1 MRNKTKSKR
10 IISTFEIFVM
20 ITAIFAFAYIISS
33 PEMVIAAETEKP
45 PGCCPEAN
53 NGAICQDM
61 NKLDAGMCKTSLAPT
76 SCDLYDPCKKG
87 CCYNPSEGLCSPNS
101 PKDKCENNGGNWSND
116 ATCESQSQC
125 ALGCCVL
132 GTQAPMVTG
141 RQCTKLSNEYGLTK
155 KWEAIDEEKG
165 CTGYTNL
172 DDEGACVMKE
182 GEYAPFDCTFGTK
195 KECLAKNGEFSK
207 DFLCTN
213 IDLNT
218 LCVPT
223 TGGKFKTSCVEDKD
237 KIYFIDSCGN
247 KANIYDSSRAND
259 PEYWKTFIPNSQS
272 CASTPN
278 SASCGN
284 CDILAGSTCEQY
296 RVGRDAK
303 PDMGESIC
311 RDLNCNAYGKKHGE
325 SWCVGEYDT
334 SVFGVAPVGS
344 RWFKA
349 ICMDGEVTVEQ
360 CADFNQEICV
370 QQSSGSF
377 SEAQCVM
384 NDWRTCLSANEVGD
398 DDRTYED
405 VKEECDKYPQ
415 CVMFNEIPGE
425 TTVSDTYTEENN
437 VGFPGFRYS
446 GSLANNKQANYNGMG
461 DAYNKVIPHCVPKYT
476 EGLQFWTSEN
486 SSSSSSSSRTSSSST
501 ANYGG
506 NTAETSAICSMGNFI
521 CIGGE
526 KKTKSG
532 IIGGSFEEDENII
545 CITDPETSGVKDQVP
560 VYIDTLNE
568 RCRMLGSCGVYV
580 NVIGELGG
588 NAEDI
593 KKNSSKIIQRM
604 KLNAA
609 GKTSKEKGSTD
620 YYSDEYLASLASR
633 PGGYLALTE
642 FSGTNKNGAVP
653 SVDATKIKDVISA
666 LQGDAEYDPGLW
678 RQYLPSTLATVTQG
692 LGFVITKYFFA
703 DIYSGAGNGEI
714 WGKAFNWA
722 VDKPEAGDWTGSNAI
737 KTELAQYSAQSAA
750 AVATEAAAAAEAATK
765 AFNDATT
772 QLASLQESRAALDLV
787 TTPGSSSTL
796 QIQKNLL
803 DTQINT
809 LKPQVTPMGPT
820 LENAANL
827 QDTANPNLYNQA
839 VEANAHASEAAEAA
853 KAADAAKAAKAPEL
867 SGLTKAGISIAV
879 TIVVGIIL
887 NAWDPFGSGMSP
899 GDKSIVYGTMAST
912 MGFATAIA
920 LGLCAAPPGVGCIL
934 GVVAFIAGVVI
945 SIVSYKT
952 ENQYYVMQYT
962 CAPWE
967 PPLDGQCD
975 ACNNNPVIP
984 CSDYRCRSLGA
995 NCQYFN
1001 SLGEPGTCAKITDTT
1016 SATIK
1021 PWPEIL
1027 TSPYAYSDVQEM
1039 KFTIADVEAYAGIQ
1053 FGVITDK
1060 TAKCKIDTKH
1070 TQTYDEM
1077 AYDMVSSASATGLVG
1092 YNHMIGLSPFITSSS
1107 SATGDTAGTGQVIN
1121 GQVTGEDTTT
1131 GDTAETTSENSEAT
1145 LQLKTG
1151 ENNYFIRCK
1160 NFAGTWNRPE
1170 FVVRVTVKDGPDATA
1185 PIITKF
1191 IPATD
1196 SYIGYGFNTTIVQF
1210 YVNEPAECKYS
1221 KEYDLAYDDMIENTT
1236 CVNIAV
1242 LGEWPCYTALNLT
1255 PEENSYYFKCK
1266 DSAGNKNENAQ
1277 VYNLK
1282 SCQSGLNITSKSPSG
1297 KIKIGTETG
1306 NIVLNLKTSGCISGG
1321 KAICSYNLGGGE
1333 IEFSDTDSTEHSQVF
1348 TTLPSG
1354 DYNIPVK
1361 CEDIAGNTANDIIS
1375 FNLTTVDTAP
1385 IVIFASKFGG
1395 TLKIITNEP
1404 AECRYA
1410 GNNTESC
1417 AFIFEEGTK
1426 MTDASTVHT
1435 TQYEKEKT
1443 YYIKCRNMFN
1453 ITNSDCGIVVRP
1465 GE

>member
-1 MRNKTKSKR
+1 MKNMKTKLKNKR
-10 IISTFEIFVM
+10 LISTFEIIVM
-20 ITAIFAFAYIISS
+20 LTAIFAFAYILSS
-33 PEMVIAAETEKP
+33 PEIVSASETTSATDIPK
-45 PGCCPEAN
+45 GCCPEAN

-61 NKLDAGMCKTSLAPT
+61 NTFDANMCKTSLVFT
-76 SCDLYDPCKKG
+76 SCDFYDPCKKG

-101 PKDKCENNGGNWSND
+101 PKDRCSQNSGNWSSD
-116 ATCESQSQC
+116 ATCDSQSQC

-132 GTQAPMVTG
+132 GTQAPMVTS
-141 RQCTKLSNEYGLTK
+141 RQCTKLSNEYGFTK
-155 KWEAIDEEKG
+155 KWEAIDAEKG
-165 CTGYTNL
+165 CTIYTDL
-172 DDEGACVMKE
+172 EDEGACVIEE
-182 GEYAPFDCTFGTK
+182 GEYAPFDCSFTTK
-195 KECLAKNGEFSK
+195 RSCQSSSGKFYKNK
-207 DFLCTN
+207 LCTN

-223 TGGKFKTSCVEDKD
+223 TGGEFKTSCVEDKD

-259 PEYWKTFIPNSQS
+259 PEYWKTVIPGSQS
-272 CASTPN
+272 CISTPN

-303 PDMGESIC
+303 PDIGENIC

-334 SVFGVAPVGS
+334 SFFGVAPVGS

-360 CADFNQEICV
+360 CADFNQEICL

-425 TTVSDTYTEENN
+425 TTTSDTYTEENT

-476 EGLQFWTSEN
+476 EGLQFWTRENN
-486 SSSSSSSSRTSSSST
+486 SSSSSSSGASSNT
-501 ANYGG
+501 NYGG
-506 NTAETSAICSMGNFI
+506 NTAETGAICSMGNFI

-532 IIGGSFEEDENII
+532 VVGGSFEEDENII
-545 CITDPETSGVKDQVP
+545 CITDPTTSGVKDQVP

-604 KLNAA
+604 KLDAA
-609 GKTSKEKGSTD
+609 GETSKEKGSTD
-620 YYSDEYLASLASR
+620 YYSEEYLASLSSK

-642 FSGTNKNGAVP
+642 FEGTNANGAVP
-653 SVDATKIKDVISA
+653 SVDALKIKDVISA
-666 LQGDAEYDPGLW
+666 LQGDAKYDPGLW
-678 RQYLPSTLATVTQG
+678 RQYGPSLLATVTQG
-692 LGFVITKYFFA
+692 LGFVLTQQFWASSYLPGGT
-703 DIYSGAGNGEI
+703 GAGTST
-714 WGKAFNWA
+714 WG
-722 VDKPEAGDWTGSNAI
+722 GSSAI
-737 KTELAQYSAQSAA
+737 KTELAQTAVQENAGFAVEKAA
-750 AVATEAAAAAEAATK
+750 TAAAEA
-765 AFNDATT
+765 D
-772 QLASLQESRAALDLV
+772 AALAAADSAAAEGTL
-787 TTPGSSSTL
+787 GMDEINELYEIAEST
-796 QIQKNLL
+796 
-803 DTQINT
+803 
-809 LKPQVTPMGPT
+809 
-820 LENAANL
+820 
-827 QDTANPNLYNQA
+827 QA
-839 VEANAHASEAAEAA
+839 SADVAKASADEAA
-853 KAADAAKAAKAPEL
+853 KTASTAKPPEL
-867 SGLTKAGISIAV
+867 SGLTRAGISIAV
-879 TIVVGIIL
+879 TIIVGIIL
-887 NAWDPFGSGMSP
+887 NAWDPFGSGMTP

-920 LGLCAAPPGVGCIL
+920 LGLCAAPPGLGCVL
-934 GVVAFIAGVVI
+934 GVVAFIAGIII

-967 PPLDGQCD
+967 PPLDGQCN

-1039 KFTIADVEAYAGIQ
+1039 KFTISDVEAYTGIQ

-1060 TAKCKIDTKH
+1060 SAKCKIDTKH

-1077 AYDMVSSASATGLVG
+1077 AYDMISSASANGLVG
-1092 YNHMIGLSPFITSSS
+1092 YNHMIGLSPFVTSASS
-1107 SATGDTAGTGQVIN
+1107 TTEETDDDTTGTGQVIN
-1121 GQVTGEDTTT
+1121 GQVTGDENQETSGTDTNS
-1131 GDTAETTSENSEAT
+1131 ETEATSENSEAT
-1145 LQLKTG
+1145 LPLETG
-1151 ENNYFIRCK
+1151 DNTYFIRCK

-1170 FVVRVTVKDGPDATA
+1170 FVVRVIVKEGPDATA
-1185 PIITKF
+1185 PIITRF
-1191 IPATD
+1191 IPATN
-1196 SYIGYGFNTTIVQF
+1196 SYVGYGFNTTAVQF
-1210 YVNEPAECKYS
+1210 YVNEPSECRYS
-1221 KEYDLAYDDMIENTT
+1221 KEYDLAYNDMIGTTT
-1236 CVNIAV
+1236 CINTAV
-1242 LGEWPCYTALNLT
+1242 LGEWPCSTVLDLT
-1255 PEENSYYFKCK
+1255 PEDNIYYFKCK
-1266 DSAGNKNENAQ
+1266 DTAGNKNENAY

-1297 KIKIGTETG
+1297 KIKIGTATG
-1306 NIVLNLKTSGCISGG
+1306 NITLSLKTSGCIEGG
-1321 KAICSYNLGGGE
+1321 KATCSYNLGNGN
-1333 IEFSDTDSTEHSQVF
+1333 IAFANTDSTDHLQVF
-1348 TTLPSG
+1348 TTLPAG
-1354 DYNIPVK
+1354 NYNIPVN
-1361 CEDIAGNTANDIIS
+1361 CNDIAGNTANDVIS
-1375 FNLTTVDTAP
+1375 FNLTTADAAP
-1385 IVIFASKFGG
+1385 VVIFASKFGG

-1410 GNNTESC
+1410 GNNTNSC
-1417 AFIFEEGTK
+1417 AFNFEEGTK
-1426 MTDASTVHT
+1426 MTDLSTVHT

-1443 YYIKCRNMFN
+1443 YYIKCRNIFS